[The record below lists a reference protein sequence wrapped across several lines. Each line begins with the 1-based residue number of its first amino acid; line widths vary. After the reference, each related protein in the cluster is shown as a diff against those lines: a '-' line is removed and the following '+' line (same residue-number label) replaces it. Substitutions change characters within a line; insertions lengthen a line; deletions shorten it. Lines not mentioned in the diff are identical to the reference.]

1 MKSIVVLLFLL
12 WFTSPCFS
20 AELLSEKAL
29 EETTARGN
37 DAGAAEV
44 AQDRPSATV
53 QMQQRGQITQIIGAR
68 SQMNLRGGAVTNA
81 AGRNQVANGINIRY

>member
-1 MKSIVVLLFLL
+1 MRSISGLLVLLWL
-12 WFTSPCFS
+12 SAPCFS

-37 DAGAAEV
+37 EADASEV
-44 AQDRPSATV
+44 TQDGSSVAV
-53 QMQQRGQITQIIGAR
+53 QIQRRGQITQVIGAR

-81 AGRNQVANGINIRY
+81 AGVNQIANGINVR